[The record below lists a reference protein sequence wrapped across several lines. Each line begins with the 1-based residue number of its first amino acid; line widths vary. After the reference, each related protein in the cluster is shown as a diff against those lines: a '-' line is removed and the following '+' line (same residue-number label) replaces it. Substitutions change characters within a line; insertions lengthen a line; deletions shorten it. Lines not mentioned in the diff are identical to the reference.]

1 MSYGGKEKLGPY
13 EPRPLKCSGN
23 EKLKLN
29 TKASTIPSPPQGRN
43 HQLHTGTSRLSKH
56 RRFFCAKGN
65 GLVRRVGEQR
75 ATSHR
80 VIKHV
85 FTPHLTPT
93 LISIANNGQ
102 GMMDIANNAAVGL
115 TLQKTAWLHP
125 KERGQEERRKDDH
138 RIRERKEKRK
148 NRRERGER
156 KENTKKK
163 DIKWFLPHCYFSFL
177 PKELGRF

>member
-23 EKLKLN
+23 KKLKLN

-93 LISIANNGQ
+93 LIYIANNGQ
-102 GMMDIANNAAVGL
+102 GIMDIANNAAVGL
-115 TLQKTAWLHP
+115 EYSSEDCLAP
-125 KERGQEERRKDDH
+125 SERERARGKEER
-138 RIRERKEKRK
+138 
-148 NRRERGER
+148 
-156 KENTKKK
+156 
-163 DIKWFLPHCYFSFL
+163 
-177 PKELGRF
+177 